1 MTWGPRR
8 VSQDLLDPKWTD
20 LRKDS
25 RGAGPGTGRISRS
38 RAPGPGVGVG
48 GWEGRGYYRPSLQ
61 MRRLTGQD
69 WSESPLTRAPDP
81 PEPLTQCPNAEGPP
95 AHPSRSPPSYLRAG
109 VSQVVLS
116 LLPAIG
122 GPASS
127 PRQRC
132 RTSASLPPAP
142 ALQLLLLPWTWLHPR
157 IRASERGSVHGS
169 QG

>member
-1 MTWGPRR
+1 M
-8 VSQDLLDPKWTD
+8 
-20 LRKDS
+20 
-25 RGAGPGTGRISRS
+25 
-38 RAPGPGVGVG
+38 G
-48 GWEGRGYYRPSLQ
+48 GWEGIGYYRPSLQ
-61 MRRLTGQD
+61 MKRLTGQD

-81 PEPLTQCPNAEGPP
+81 PEPLTQRPNTEGPP

-127 PRQRC
+127 PLQRC

-142 ALQLLLLPWTWLHPR
+142 ALQLLLLHLFLPSLFPPNSRSQAWKVLSQVTQLSCLKSPMDFLLH
-157 IRASERGSVHGS
+157 S
-169 QG
+169 